1 MKLFLYEIKKLLC
14 DRRLIVMTAALLLTA
29 AVVCFIT
36 VNDAEAKF
44 SGAASSKAI
53 DAFVERYSD
62 DPEGL
67 TEFEQQYHAAVL
79 KRMEELIV
87 EYGEADRPNDSNE
100 PSILDSVP
108 KHPELIYT
116 YTFSPYI
123 PDKLLISAFEETMG
137 RLSEYRTGVAAILSQ
152 ARTNMERLKRRIMRI
167 FPIPFISIR
176 HTFT

>member
-67 TEFEQQYHAAVL
+67 TEFEQQYHLSAENISENTAIMGL
-79 KRMEELIV
+79 S
-87 EYGEADRPNDSNE
+87 GQSSNE
-100 PSILDSVP
+100 
-108 KHPELIYT
+108 
-116 YTFSPYI
+116 
-123 PDKLLISAFEETMG
+123 
-137 RLSEYRTGVAAILSQ
+137 
-152 ARTNMERLKRRIMRI
+152 
-167 FPIPFISIR
+167 
-176 HTFT
+176 

>member
-123 PDKLLISAFEETMG
+123 PGRLGVPASNLSGMKSGVISVCEILPVPPVIRGSIRETM
-137 RLSEYRTGVAAILSQ
+137 RSLRMNPPV
-152 ARTNMERLKRRIMRI
+152 
-167 FPIPFISIR
+167 P
-176 HTFT
+176 